1 MNNEKNYELAIL
13 KLLEL
18 IALLRKKQHND
29 ETIINEIGLTQSYFN
44 ILFIIENFNGISIS
58 ELSQKTGISI
68 PNSSKAV
75 ENLVNLAL
83 LERKNDA
90 SDKRISNIYLSKQG
104 LAVINKYKESLKD
117 KLKEKIVCLD
127 EDDINILVNSSNDLV
142 KVLLKIC

>member
-1 MNNEKNYELAIL
+1 VNNEKNYELAIL

>member
-75 ENLVNLAL
+75 ENLVNLTL

-90 SDKRISNIYLSKQG
+90 SDKRVSNIYLSKQG

-117 KLKEKIVCLD
+117 KLKEKIICLD